1 MKKIINLLTY
11 QMLIITFGILLGNGI
26 IALIGKASGTEYTFS
41 ASFPITVILTGILT
55 SLPTLIF
62 YIKKIPYI
70 AKIIIH
76 FIVLIGIITLVSYML
91 EWSRTLFDFI
101 AVLSIT
107 IPIYIAVWVF
117 TYIKYKRDEKQ
128 INKALINN
136 SDED

>member
-1 MKKIINLLTY
+1 MKKIINTLTY

-26 IALIGKASGTEYTFS
+26 IALICEMSEAEYTFS
-41 ASFPITVILTGILT
+41 PYFPLAVILTGILT

-70 AKIIIH
+70 TKIIIH
-76 FIVLIGIITLVSYML
+76 FIVLLVIIIGVSYIL
-91 EWSRTLFDFI
+91 DWSRTLKDFL
-101 AVLSIT
+101 AVLAVF

>member
-1 MKKIINLLTY
+1 MKKIINTLTY

-26 IALIGKASGTEYTFS
+26 IALICEMTEAEYTFS
-41 ASFPITVILTGILT
+41 TYFPLAVILTGILT

-62 YIKKIPYI
+62 YIRKIPYI
-70 AKIIIH
+70 VKIIIH
-76 FIVLIGIITLVSYML
+76 FIVLLAIIIVVSYIL
-91 EWSRTLFDFI
+91 DWSRTLTDFL
-101 AVLSIT
+101 AVLAVF

>member
-1 MKKIINLLTY
+1 MKKIINTLTY

-26 IALIGKASGTEYTFS
+26 IALICEMTGAKYAFVPY
-41 ASFPITVILTGILT
+41 FPLAVILTGILT

-70 AKIIIH
+70 TKIIIH
-76 FIVLIGIITLVSYML
+76 FIVLLVIIIGVSYIL
-91 EWSRTLFDFI
+91 DWSRTLKDFL
-101 AVLSIT
+101 AVLAVF